1 MVHGHRQ
8 TQQKNQPGG
17 GVRVGGFVGMIML
30 DVGLSIANS
39 LCSLELER
47 EVYVSCVSECSK
59 KKSGSPIFTD

>member
-1 MVHGHRQ
+1 MHGHRQ

-17 GVRVGGFVGMIML
+17 VRVGEFVGMIML
-30 DVGLSIANS
+30 DVGLSIVNS

-59 KKSGSPIFTD
+59 KNRDPLYLLTD